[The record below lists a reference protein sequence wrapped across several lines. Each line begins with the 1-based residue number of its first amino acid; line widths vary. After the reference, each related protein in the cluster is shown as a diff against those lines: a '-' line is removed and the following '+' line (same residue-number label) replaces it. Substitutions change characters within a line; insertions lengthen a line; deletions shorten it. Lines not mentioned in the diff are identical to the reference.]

1 MPRGRQS
8 RGPDGLAGFPE
19 EILQEILVRLPAKSV
34 LRCRAVCRGWRRLTT
49 DPAFLVAHHR
59 HQPTLHFISSF
70 GGTGVNNYYS
80 LDAIRL
86 QKAERQPV
94 LWPRGCRF
102 DASCDGLVV
111 IGGYICNPA
120 TRQWA
125 PLSRWKGYFGNI
137 IGLYR
142 HQPSGEYRLLFW
154 RPSNV
159 PSAMYCPN
167 DYCVHTVG
175 SENPRCITCS
185 ITLVDEELRRALSGM
200 GQTSVALAL
209 QYTSMETCTFTG
221 RRNGMSTTTGSWCST
236 Q

>member
-94 LWPRGCRF
+94 LWPGRRSF

-111 IGGYICNPA
+111 IGSYICNPA

-125 PLSRWKGYFGNI
+125 PLSPASSAGCCSGDSRMFLLQCTVQMIIASTRWARRSQGA
-137 IGLYR
+137 
-142 HQPSGEYRLLFW
+142 LL
-154 RPSNV
+154 
-159 PSAMYCPN
+159 A
-167 DYCVHTVG
+167 
-175 SENPRCITCS
+175 
-185 ITLVDEELRRALSGM
+185 
-200 GQTSVALAL
+200 Q
-209 QYTSMETCTFTG
+209 
-221 RRNGMSTTTGSWCST
+221 
-236 Q
+236 